1 MPVHRQPSSTT
12 RSRTHTDEVD
22 LTPTELLDIF
32 GDEYTRRVFEA
43 IADTPQSG
51 RDVAETID
59 VSRPTA
65 YRRLN
70 KLQDAGLVTTETV
83 LAKKGRHHKQ
93 YKAVVDELRVS
104 FNDDGSMD
112 VSVQTTN

>member
-1 MPVHRQPSSTT
+1 MPMHRQPSSTT
-12 RSRTHTDEVD
+12 GSPTHTDGID

-32 GDEYTRRVFEA
+32 GDEYTRRVFKA

-51 RDVAETID
+51 RDVAESVD

-70 KLQDAGLVTTETV
+70 KLHDAGLVTTETV

-104 FNDDGSMD
+104 FNGDGSMD
-112 VSVQTTN
+112 VTVQTTD